1 MEVSMEN
8 NDKGSQQIRSKRGG
22 FRTMPFII
30 LNETLEKVTNVGLHV
45 NMMFYLMTEYHY
57 DAATG
62 SIIIFLWNA
71 LSHFMPTLGAFL
83 SDSYF
88 GRFRVIMC
96 GTLFE
101 LLGVIVLWL
110 TAIIHNARPPH
121 CNLYTEACAT
131 PSTGQVLFLLSSLVL
146 MAIGAGGIKPC
157 SLAFSAD
164 QFNNP
169 ENLNNERI
177 MKSFFNWYYVSV
189 GVSVA
194 LSVTVIV
201 YIQIKTGW
209 VVGFGITV
217 GLMLFSTFMF
227 FLGSPLYI
235 KTKAEK
241 SLLTGLLQSV
251 VAVWKNRHVPLP
263 PNGSADWHFME
274 GAKLVEPTHKLRFL
288 NKACIIKNRVKDL
301 DSNGKPINPWN
312 LRTVRQVEEL
322 KILIKVIPIWS
333 TSFIVSII
341 ISQYTFLVVQAGT
354 MNRHIIFNFEIPAP
368 NLTVFPIISMT
379 IWITIYDRVLV
390 PLLSKSKHSR
400 IRRGFTLKQRM
411 GIGLALTVIAIAIAS
426 QVERKRRSLAIE
438 ERLVGNPKGV
448 VNMSVWWLVPQLC
461 ITGLAEGFNITAQ
474 IEFYYTHFP
483 KTMSSVAMPFFYA
496 GWGIG
501 NVLGSVIVKTVK
513 VVTERRG
520 RNSWLASS
528 PNNSHY
534 DYYYGLLTIL
544 GVINLLYFFVCIWTY
559 ETTQDVEN
567 WDDEFESNSQSNKEV
582 DPRRN

>member
-1 MEVSMEN
+1 
-8 NDKGSQQIRSKRGG
+8 
-22 FRTMPFII
+22 
-30 LNETLEKVTNVGLHV
+30 
-45 NMMFYLMTEYHY
+45 
-57 DAATG
+57 
-62 SIIIFLWNA
+62 
-71 LSHFMPTLGAFL
+71 
-83 SDSYF
+83 
-88 GRFRVIMC
+88 MC

-146 MAIGAGGIKPC
+146 LAIGAGGIKPC

-177 MKSFFNWYYVSV
+177 MKSFFNWYYISV

-217 GLMLFSTFMF
+217 GLMLFYTFM
-227 FLGSPLYI
+227 
-235 KTKAEK
+235 
-241 SLLTGLLQSV
+241 
-251 VAVWKNRHVPLP
+251 
-263 PNGSADWHFME
+263 
-274 GAKLVEPTHKLRFL
+274 FL

-301 DSNGKPINPWN
+301 DSNRKPINPWN

-333 TSFIVSII
+333 TSLIVSII

-354 MNRHIIFNFEIPAP
+354 MNRHLIFNFEIPAP
-368 NLTVFPIISMT
+368 NLTAFSIISMT
-379 IWITIYDRVLV
+379 IWVTIYDRVLV
-390 PLLSKSKHSR
+390 PLLSRSKHPR

-426 QVERKRRSLAIE
+426 QVERKRRSLAVE

-483 KTMSSVAMPFFYA
+483 KSMSSVAMPFFYA

-534 DYYYGLLTIL
+534 DYYYGLHTIL
-544 GVINLLYFFVCIWTY
+544 GVINLLYFFVCSWTY
-559 ETTQDVEN
+559 GTTQDIEN
-567 WDDEFESNSQSNKEV
+567 WDDEFESNLQSNKEV